1 MSASY
6 SPLAERDLEHIQDEV
21 FEACRDAETTQ
32 RYMDAM
38 MDKIEAKTIY
48 PRSGTLL
55 YWFDRFTGYYYMVY
69 KAYIAFYY
77 IADNGICIERILHG
91 KSDYMNKLVPR
102 MPADGE

>member
-48 PRSGTLL
+48 PRSGTPL
-55 YWFDRFTGYYYMVY
+55 
-69 KAYIAFYY
+69 
-77 IADNGICIERILHG
+77 
-91 KSDYMNKLVPR
+91 
-102 MPADGE
+102 